1 MNNLKKILSQYSLF
15 YRFAPGRNT
24 GIFLTNLLFGL
35 SQGISIVALIPLLQM
50 LEKNSLGNNKVFSI
64 LNKVIGWLGITISI
78 ELIIVLYLIMI
89 LFNALI
95 SYMKSIWQSD
105 VQQEFTANIRKDIFS
120 KLIRSDWMYLSGQNR
135 NEFSHILTSEI
146 PNITAL
152 NFHLFSLLSVVIIFI
167 IYVVLAFLVSFY
179 FTLFVLV
186 CGLVL
191 YALMNRFITR
201 TYSTGK
207 DSFFTNR
214 NLYKQ
219 FDDFWDTIKFAKIHG
234 TEKYH
239 YDHFDEQNQ
248 QFAEQRKQIVRLS
261 LIPQTINTITSALI
275 LSVVIYFGYKFG
287 NMSLSSF
294 LILILL
300 FARIFPQ
307 LMKMHTTYLQ
317 IASLFPSYENTM
329 ALKNEMET
337 LLKDSAMFRVAT
349 SSGITLENEIVF
361 HEVSFGYITGK
372 PLFDRINLRITA
384 RKITGIIGPSGIGK
398 TTLMDLITGL
408 LIPNEGTIKIDN
420 DDLNDIDKASWHN
433 SIAYVP
439 QDSVFTNSS
448 LRENLAMG
456 NNQISDERIWKTLD
470 RVNAGEFVR
479 ELSGGLGTKMS
490 NNAQQFSGG
499 ERQRLA
505 IARALL
511 RKPNLLLLDE
521 ITNSLDARNEQNII
535 SILLDLKQDITILFI
550 THKKELVKYF
560 DGIID
565 LENFYIVQ
573 EEISIP
579 ISISRVPSEG

>member
-1 MNNLKKILSQYSLF
+1 MIQLKKILNLYSRF
-15 YRFAPGRNT
+15 FRFAPGRNT
-24 GIFLTNLLFGL
+24 GIFLTNLLYGL

-50 LEKNSLGNNKVFSI
+50 LEKNSLGSNKAFAI
-64 LNKVIGWLGITISI
+64 LNEVIGRLGITISI
-78 ELIIVLYLIMI
+78 ELIIGLYLTLI
-89 LFNALI
+89 LFNALT
-95 SYMKSIWQSD
+95 SYAKSIWQSD
-105 VQQEFTANIRKDIFS
+105 VLQEFTADIRKDIFS
-120 KLIRSDWMYLSGQNR
+120 KLIRSDWMCLSGQNR

-152 NFHLFSLLSVVIIFI
+152 NFHLLSLLSVGIIFI

-191 YALMNRFITR
+191 YSLMNRFITR
-201 TYSTGK
+201 TYAAGK
-207 DSFFTNR
+207 DNFFTNR

-239 YDHFDEQNQ
+239 YDRFNEQNQ
-248 QFAEQRKQIVRLS
+248 QFAEQRKRIVKLS
-261 LIPQTINTITSALI
+261 LTPQTINTITSALI
-275 LSVVIYFGYKFG
+275 LSIVIYIGYKFG

-307 LMKMHTTYLQ
+307 MMKVQTTYMQ

-329 ALKNEMET
+329 AMKKELETSLKN
-337 LLKDSAMFRVAT
+337 DAVFQDVP
-349 SSGITLENEIVF
+349 SSKITLENEIAF
-361 HEVSFGYITGK
+361 EEVSFGYIPGK
-372 PLFDRINLRITA
+372 SLFENICLTIPA
-384 RKITGIIGPSGIGK
+384 KKITGIAGPSGIGK
-398 TTLMDLITGL
+398 TTLMDLVTGL
-408 LIPNEGTIKIDN
+408 LIPVHGKITIDGTNLAEIDRG
-420 DDLNDIDKASWHN
+420 AWHN

-448 LRENLAMG
+448 LRENLTMG
-456 NNQISDERIWKTLD
+456 NDHISDEKIWHTLD
-470 RVNAGEFVR
+470 RVNAGQFVR
-479 ELSGGLGTKMS
+479 ELQDGLGTKMS

-511 RKPNLLLLDE
+511 REPTLLLLDE
-521 ITNSLDARNEQNII
+521 VTNTLDSKNEQTII
-535 SILLDLKQDITILFI
+535 NILLELKNEITIIMI
-550 THKKELVKYF
+550 THKRDLVQYF
-560 DGIID
+560 DKIID
-565 LENFYIVQ
+565 VKKL
-573 EEISIP
+573 
-579 ISISRVPSEG
+579 